1 MLHLQNYNTLLFLLR
16 FESEMIQVSR
26 LATIQN
32 IRRPVVHF
40 SVDNESCGHKLE
52 FSSTFGLDKGIY
64 CKLSIV
70 ARLGNVKCFASAW
83 RANIISIS
91 LPHRLVMLG
100 PEERVKIIY
109 EWYDVILFL
118 FASYFSSS
126 SCRSLMIFFKSLP
139 IVHLC
144 NTFSMKEV

>member
-16 FESEMIQVSR
+16 FESEMIKVSR

-109 EWYDVILFL
+109 E
-118 FASYFSSS
+118 
-126 SCRSLMIFFKSLP
+126 
-139 IVHLC
+139 
-144 NTFSMKEV
+144 